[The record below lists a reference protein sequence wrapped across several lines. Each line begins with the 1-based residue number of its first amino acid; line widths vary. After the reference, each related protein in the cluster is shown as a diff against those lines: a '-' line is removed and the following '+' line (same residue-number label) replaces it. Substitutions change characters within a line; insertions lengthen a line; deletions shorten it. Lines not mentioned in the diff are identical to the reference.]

1 LKTGR
6 YVAASIESAIMSV
19 STIGVQIVMPQTETG
34 PNTPPPQPQSQ
45 AANDNDAAK
54 QAPPPPG
61 MGRHVDKTV

>member
-1 LKTGR
+1 
-6 YVAASIESAIMSV
+6 
-19 STIGVQIVMPQTETG
+19 MPQTETG

-54 QAPPPPG
+54 QAPPPG